1 MGSKVGNDESLELI
15 VNKETKSAKDQERE
29 HAPGGNSLVLP
40 ENLADNYRNFA
51 VDLGAT
57 VASLDKTA
65 RDLEKTRLKSRLHM
79 LGWAAVLL
87 FTPVVFLSI
96 CVYMPNEWKLRAI
109 NVVMGTGNSWEA
121 GNRIMSVADPDRY
134 RSFQMMISI
143 QENNEVKIKRC
154 IARAG
159 AYDLPVKCELIVN
172 PFDF

>member
-15 VNKETKSAKDQERE
+15 VNEETKSAKGQERE

>member
-15 VNKETKSAKDQERE
+15 VNEETKSAKGQERE

-154 IARAG
+154 IARAS

>member
-121 GNRIMSVADPDRY
+121 GNRILSVANPDRY
-134 RSFQMMISI
+134 RSLQMMVSI
-143 QENNEVKIKRC
+143 QENNEIKIKRC
-154 IARAG
+154 IARAS
-159 AYDLPVKCELIVN
+159 AYDLPVKCDLTVK
-172 PFDF
+172 PFGF

>member
-1 MGSKVGNDESLELI
+1 MDTKVGNDESLELI
-15 VNKETKSAKDQERE
+15 VNKETKSAKIQEQE
-29 HAPGGNSLVLP
+29 HTSGGNSLMVS
-40 ENLADNYRNFA
+40 ENLADNYSSLA
-51 VDLGAT
+51 LDLGAT
-57 VASLDKTA
+57 VASLNKTA
-65 RDLEKTRLKSRLHM
+65 QDLEKTRLKSRLHM

-87 FTPVVFLSI
+87 FTPVLFLSI

>member
-1 MGSKVGNDESLELI
+1 MDTKVGNDESLELI
-15 VNKETKSAKDQERE
+15 VNEETKSAKGQERE

-40 ENLADNYRNFA
+40 ENLADNYSNLA

>member
-15 VNKETKSAKDQERE
+15 VNEETKSAKGQERE

-121 GNRIMSVADPDRY
+121 GNRILSVADPDRH
-134 RSFQMMISI
+134 RSLQMMISI
-143 QENNEVKIKRC
+143 QENNEIKIKRC

-159 AYDLPVKCELIVN
+159 AYDLPVKCELIVR

>member
-1 MGSKVGNDESLELI
+1 MDSKVGNDESLELI
-15 VNKETKSAKDQERE
+15 VNREAKSAKGQEQE
-29 HAPGGNSLVLP
+29 HTSGGNSLVLP

-121 GNRIMSVADPDRY
+121 GNRIMSVADPDRH

-159 AYDLPVKCELIVN
+159 AYDLPVKCDLIVK
-172 PFDF
+172 PFGF